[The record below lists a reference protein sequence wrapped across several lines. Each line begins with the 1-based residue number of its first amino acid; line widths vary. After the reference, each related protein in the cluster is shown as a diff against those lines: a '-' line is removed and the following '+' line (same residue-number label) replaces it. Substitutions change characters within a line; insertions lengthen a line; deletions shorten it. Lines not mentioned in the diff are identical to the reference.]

1 MNKHQKS
8 EREERMKANRERAEI
23 VVRAIGRG
31 ASAKD
36 ALLTA
41 GYSEATAAHH
51 AKKILKGRYIKEAV
65 ERIGES
71 ITNKS
76 NSSLAK
82 FRLQDLLLNPKAD
95 LRVLVQGIRMAL
107 EANAEIGAR
116 AELNLNQQNN
126 FSFGTPPPQA
136 ALIMARRFKEIL
148 TERIASGEVTKG
160 SDEEI
165 SFLKEITKLQVIGA
179 PALAAQRIL
188 PRAFQESATVEED
201 RKDYV

>member
-1 MNKHQKS
+1 MNKHQKL
-8 EREERMKANRERAEI
+8 EREERMKAKREKAEI
-23 VVRAIGRG
+23 VVRAISRG
-31 ASAKD
+31 ATAKD
-36 ALLTA
+36 ALLSV

-107 EANAEIGAR
+107 EANAEIGQHANVFVNQQFIQPPPMAASLMAAQLR
-116 AELNLNQQNN
+116 KIREQEIACGKMQRGDASDSSIVLKIAELSAIAGNQVEVIPEGFQDN
-126 FSFGTPPPQA
+126 A
-136 ALIMARRFKEIL
+136 FK
-148 TERIASGEVTKG
+148 
-160 SDEEI
+160 D
-165 SFLKEITKLQVIGA
+165 
-179 PALAAQRIL
+179 
-188 PRAFQESATVEED
+188 
-201 RKDYV
+201 KDYV